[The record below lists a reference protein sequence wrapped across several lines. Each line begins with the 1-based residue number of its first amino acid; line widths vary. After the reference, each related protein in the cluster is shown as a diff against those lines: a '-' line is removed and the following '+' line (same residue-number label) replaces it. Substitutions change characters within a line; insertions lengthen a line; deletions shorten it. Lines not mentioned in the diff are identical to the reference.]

1 MNNSDFIAI
10 NLRLYSVI
18 FVIICIL
25 YDFEGINYNFDFLAL
40 QSIIM
45 YFWSNF
51 HCVKRDQFW
60 YFPLSE
66 IYTCGRRR
74 YLMHDRNS
82 LPRRIRYVV
91 SFSIFPLI
99 NSFRYQNMNWLLHR
113 KWENVLILFFF
124 NLSHKFYSITYI
136 MLYWSIKEYHKYY
149 EWNIIIINK
158 IIKWNHIGVKAKQ
171 NNLETKL

>member
-1 MNNSDFIAI
+1 MNNSDFTLFVALI
-10 NLRLYSVI
+10 N
-18 FVIICIL
+18 ICIL

-91 SFSIFPLI
+91 SFSILPLI

-113 KWENVLILFFF
+113 KWKNVYLILISFYF
-124 NLSHKFYSITYI
+124 NLKHKFYSITYI
-136 MLYWSIKEYHKYY
+136 MLYLSTKE
-149 EWNIIIINK
+149 
-158 IIKWNHIGVKAKQ
+158 
-171 NNLETKL
+171 